1 MGIGLSMGFPP
12 GLVAGAVISGAL
24 FGDKMSPFSD
34 TTNLAPAMAGGT
46 LFGHIRSMCYTTL
59 PGWLICLV
67 IFGIA
72 GARYSVADY
81 DPTTVIEYMGG
92 LADNFN
98 IGIIPLI
105 PIVLVIV
112 IFALQDSGTPDN
124 PYRRASWR
132 RFRYDLPGRRNS
144 RLHQSHAQRILH

>member
-1 MGIGLSMGFPP
+1 
-12 GLVAGAVISGAL
+12 
-24 FGDKMSPFSD
+24 
-34 TTNLAPAMAGGT
+34 MAGGT

-67 IFGIA
+67 IFGIV

-112 IFALQDSGTPDN
+112 MLLFKIPALPTILIGAILGAGS
-124 PYRRASWR
+124 ASISQGAGIL
-132 RFRYDLPGRRNS
+132 DCI
-144 RLHQSHAQRILH
+144 QSPA